1 MEQRSIYYRNI
12 ITAIL
17 QAVGVPTEKL
27 EFVLGSSYQK
37 SSEYV
42 LDVYKLS
49 SLISEGQAKK
59 AGSEIVKQTGNAP
72 LSGYGWLSAY
82 MDRVIY

>member
-1 MEQRSIYYRNI
+1 VENRAIYYRNV

-27 EFVLGSSYQK
+27 EFVLGSTYQT
-37 SSEYV
+37 SSAYV
-42 LDVYKLS
+42 FDVYKLS

-72 LSGYGWLSAY
+72 LSG
-82 MDRVIY
+82 